1 MLIRKLE
8 HYNVRT
14 ARYDETIR
22 FYVDVL
28 GMTATS
34 VPGMNQEKPSWIVD
48 GSGVAAVHLIV
59 VDPEDPAGSLGRIM
73 AFRGGYKEDGPPVL
87 KGSGAIDHIAFQCE
101 GYEDVVE
108 RLRGAGLDFHENA
121 APQVNLRQI
130 FVDDPN
136 GVTLELN
143 FR

>member
-1 MLIRKLE
+1 MLIHKLE

-14 ARYDETIR
+14 TRYDETIR

-34 VPGMNQEKPSWIVD
+34 VPGMAQEQPSWIVD

-59 VDPEDPAGSLGRIM
+59 VDPVDPVGSLNRVM

-101 GYEDVVE
+101 DYDAVAE
-108 RLRGAGLDFHENA
+108 RLRTAGVDFHENA
-121 APQVNLRQI
+121 FPRVNLRQI
-130 FVDDPN
+130 FVEDPN

>member
-14 ARYDETIR
+14 TRYDETIR

-59 VDPEDPAGSLGRIM
+59 VDPADPEGSLARVM
-73 AFRGGYKEDGPPVL
+73 AFRGGYKGEGPPPL

-101 GYEDVVE
+101 DYDTLAG
-108 RLRGAGLDFHENA
+108 RLRAAGLDFHENA
-121 APQVNLRQI
+121 VPQAGLRQI
-130 FVDDPN
+130 FVEDPN